1 MNDQNLTQLNQPAAP
16 KTGALG
22 ELQGHNTQKLHTRQQ
37 GIALFMALVF
47 LLILTI
53 LGITS
58 MGTSN
63 LQEKM
68 AQNAKDRGLAFQAA
82 ETAMLAAENWINAQ
96 VGRPTFPN
104 NANGLYL
111 ANTCPDPAKQVWE
124 CYGLL
129 DWETDTNVVVY
140 PGTPGSPAASGSP
153 FTPAAGG
160 ILWVRTQPRYIIEY
174 LTEIEKKGGSKR
186 EDNDG
191 GSGKKTI
198 LRVTARGT
206 GGTDQAVVILQSTF
220 GRKF

>member
-1 MNDQNLTQLNQPAAP
+1 MNNQNLTQLN
-16 KTGALG
+16 
-22 ELQGHNTQKLHTRQQ
+22 TRQK

-96 VGRPTFPN
+96 VGKPTFPN
-104 NANGLYL
+104 NTNGLYL

-129 DWETDTNVVVY
+129 DWEADTNVVVY
-140 PGTPGSPAASGSP
+140 PGTPGASAGAGSP
-153 FTPAAGG
+153 FTPPAGG
-160 ILWVRTQPRYIIEY
+160 ILWVRTQPKYIIEFV
-174 LTEIEKKGGSKR
+174 TDKEDDDDSMVENNDAGS
-186 EDNDG
+186 NI
-191 GSGKKTI
+191 KTI

>member
-1 MNDQNLTQLNQPAAP
+1 MNDQNLTQLN
-16 KTGALG
+16 
-22 ELQGHNTQKLHTRQQ
+22 TRQQ

-47 LLILTI
+47 LLIMTI

-68 AQNAKDRGLAFQAA
+68 AQNTKDRGLAFQAA

-96 VGRPTFPN
+96 VGKPTFPN

-111 ANTCPDPAKQVWE
+111 ANTCPDPTKQVWD

-140 PGTPGSPAASGSP
+140 PGTPGASAGAGSP
-153 FTPAAGG
+153 FAPPAGG
-160 ILWVRTQPRYIIEY
+160 ILWVRTQPKYIIEFV
-174 LTEIEKKGGSKR
+174 TEIEEKGDSKR

-191 GSGKKTI
+191 GGSKKTI